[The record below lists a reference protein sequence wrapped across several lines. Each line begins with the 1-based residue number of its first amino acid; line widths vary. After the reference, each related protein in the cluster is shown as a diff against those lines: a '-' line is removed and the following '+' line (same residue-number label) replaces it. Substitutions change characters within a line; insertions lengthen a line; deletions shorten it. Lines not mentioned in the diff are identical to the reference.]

1 MLLRNLLGSPATTE
15 RTRARGEKTS
25 GQEREG
31 VGAVQSLALVRV
43 REEAGLSRR
52 ARGGLDPCETDL
64 HDSGGLRHARHRKH
78 WAWPDDI
85 DSDLSELAHGRR
97 SNEQSE
103 AAAGGHLNAPR
114 SQD

>member
-1 MLLRNLLGSPATTE
+1 MKLGPSAMMLRNLLGSPATTE

-43 REEAGLSRR
+43 REEAGLGRR

-64 HDSGGLRHARHRKH
+64 HDSGGLCHARHRKH
-78 WAWPDDI
+78 WAWPDIVTWTSWLTD
-85 DSDLSELAHGRR
+85 
-97 SNEQSE
+97 
-103 AAAGGHLNAPR
+103 AAATSKAKPLPGAI
-114 SQD
+114 